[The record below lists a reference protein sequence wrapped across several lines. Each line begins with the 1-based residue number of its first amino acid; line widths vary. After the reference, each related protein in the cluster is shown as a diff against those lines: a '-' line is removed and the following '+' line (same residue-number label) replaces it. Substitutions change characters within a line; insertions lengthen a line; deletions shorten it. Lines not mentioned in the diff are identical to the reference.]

1 MAEIFR
7 LFLNS
12 YTFKVVTLGC
22 TLLGVV
28 SAIIGTFAVLKKESL
43 LGDGIS
49 HASLAGICLA
59 FLITR
64 KKELYILLL
73 GALIIGLICI
83 FLIQHSLVIPGI
95 LYPTGLQLSYR
106 DCRLQALFCP

>member
-1 MAEIFR
+1 MAEILK

-22 TLLGVV
+22 TLLGIV

-59 FLITR
+59 FFNYQ
-64 KKELYILLL
+64 KERIVY
-73 GALIIGLICI
+73 
-83 FLIQHSLVIPGI
+83 FTFWSFNNRTFMYFSNSLHTIKI
-95 LYPTGLQLSYR
+95 KSKI
-106 DCRLQALFCP
+106 